1 MDKFNRFLKS
11 IWLGGGIL
19 CLLVFIFR
27 ATPILLNALDIQA
40 RQDLAVFLIFFGC
53 AILLAWAVFFFTE
66 QFEKIKDRRHFYHI
80 RQRQR
85 ELELQEQEQQQEWGA

>member
-1 MDKFNRFLKS
+1 MDTFNRFLKS

-19 CLLVFIFR
+19 CLLVFIYQ

-40 RQDLAVFLIFFGC
+40 RQGLAVFLIFFGC
-53 AILLAWAVFFFTE
+53 AILLAWIVFFFSE
-66 QFEKIKDRRHFYHI
+66 QFEKIKDRRHFYRT

-85 ELELQEQEQQQEWGA
+85 EIDMYEK